1 MEFNTEESCLFF
13 CHVCFGNKTSRY
25 HRIFLIILR
34 TSCRVSELKA
44 QMDITRNLIPFTIPF
59 NILCLHV
66 QYVLMKNEA
75 FVFKLSKLS
84 NM

>member
-13 CHVCFGNKTSRY
+13 CHACFGNKTSHY
-25 HRIFLIILR
+25 HPHIILR

-75 FVFKLSKLS
+75 FIFKLSKLS